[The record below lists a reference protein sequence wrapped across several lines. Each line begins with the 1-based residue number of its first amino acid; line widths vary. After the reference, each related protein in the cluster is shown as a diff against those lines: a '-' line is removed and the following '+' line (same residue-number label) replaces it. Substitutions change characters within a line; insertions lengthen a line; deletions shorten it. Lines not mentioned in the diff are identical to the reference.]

1 MLVTKAGKRT
11 KLPRRCSRHLK
22 QLRFSSLKSLLEAQ
36 ATQSSRH
43 TPSSSTCVA
52 SSDCSRVSDIS
63 NSKPSSGWE
72 KLLGREHEPPF
83 APTSETYAED
93 LRRDLQKSCRIL
105 EGGACCSVLAIL
117 HCGQDKERSASL
129 QAVGDSLPTVEEE
142 EAPASLYS
150 KTCWG
155 HEAFL
160 RSRKTVREK
169 CTANK
174 TTASKWW

>member
-11 KLPRRCSRHLK
+11 KLPSVCSRHLK

-36 ATQSSRH
+36 G
-43 TPSSSTCVA
+43 TPLLQALVRLPQTVLEF
-52 SSDCSRVSDIS
+52 RIYPTL
-63 NSKPSSGWE
+63 NRSGWE

-93 LRRDLQKSCRIL
+93 LRRDLQKSCRISG
-105 EGGACCSVLAIL
+105 GGACCSVLAIL

-142 EAPASLYS
+142 EAPASLYP

-160 RSRKTVREK
+160 RSGKTVREK